1 MAILIVEAEEIRCC
15 NAQRFL
21 QRAGYQTDVAP
32 TLAIA
37 KSKLASRHYEF
48 VLLAQT
54 LPDGDGLVLLH
65 DAVRRNTYSSSF
77 ILLTAAGDV
86 EARLRGFAAGADDC
100 LTRSVSLVEL
110 ERRLRTIRRQRFG
123 YQRPKI
129 SFGKGFVLDL
139 AGRLLRYN
147 AHEVYL
153 SRAQFDLVHHLL
165 RRRGQ
170 AVSRRELGAHL
181 GKGTEASNYID
192 VHVRNVRKAL
202 AQYAPPDFL
211 QTVRGIG
218 YLMAA

>member
-1 MAILIVEAEEIRCC
+1 MAILIVEAEETRLYST
-15 NAQRFL
+15 QRFL
-21 QRAGYQTDVAP
+21 HRAGYQTDAAP
-32 TLAIA
+32 TLTIA
-37 KSKLASRHYEF
+37 EGKLASRHYEF
-48 VLLAQT
+48 VLLAQA
-54 LPDGDGLVLLH
+54 LPDGDGLTLLQ
-65 DAVRRNTYSSSF
+65 DAMRREDHSSSF
-77 ILLTAAGDV
+77 ILTDASDV
-86 EARLRGFAAGADDC
+86 DARLRGFAAGADDC
-100 LTRSVSLVEL
+100 LARSVSLIEL

-123 YQRPKI
+123 HQRPKI

-139 AGRLLRYN
+139 AGRLLRYGPQ
-147 AHEVYL
+147 EVYL

-170 AVSRRELGAHL
+170 AVTREELGAHL

-202 AQYAPPDFL
+202 ARHAPPDFL

>member
-1 MAILIVEAEEIRCC
+1 MAILIVEAEETRLYGT
-15 NAQRFL
+15 QRFL

-37 KSKLASRHYEF
+37 ETKLAGRHYEF
-48 VLLAQT
+48 VLFAQA
-54 LPDGDGLVLLH
+54 LPDGDGLALLQ
-65 DAVRRNTYSSSF
+65 DAVRRDDYSSSF
-77 ILLTAAGDV
+77 ILTDASQVA
-86 EARLRGFAAGADDC
+86 ARLRGFAAGADDC
-100 LTRSVSLVEL
+100 LPRSVSLIEL

-123 YQRPKI
+123 HQRPKI

-139 AGRLLRYN
+139 AGRLLRYDSQD
-147 AHEVYL
+147 VYL
-153 SRAQFDLVHHLL
+153 SRAQFDLLHHLL

-170 AVSRRELGAHL
+170 AVTREELGAQL

-192 VHVRNVRKAL
+192 VHVKNVRKAL
-202 AQYAPPDFL
+202 ARHAPPDFL